1 MDSDQ
6 YGCFPAIN
14 FKDYLAGDSKTRL
27 QTAAVLY
34 AEYAVSIVW
43 RSMDQGGRDD
53 LGDVIRYKPIDVRDR
68 KTKSCII
75 IACLLS
81 LSSCPSYW
89 LTADRSRENCLSIC
103 RSHIDGYVV
112 PKSLSPF
119 SSCQPMSLALP

>member
-1 MDSDQ
+1 
-6 YGCFPAIN
+6 
-14 FKDYLAGDSKTRL
+14 
-27 QTAAVLY
+27 
-34 AEYAVSIVW
+34 
-43 RSMDQGGRDD
+43 MDQGGRDD

-89 LTADRSRENCLSIC
+89 LTADRSRENGLSIC